1 MAIFASAGI
10 GFLNKGFKMK
20 ATLVLSDGATFEG
33 ESLGASGE
41 KVGEVVF
48 NTAMTGYQEILTD
61 PSYRGQI
68 VTMTYPHIGN
78 TGVNFEDNESVKPFL
93 SGFIV
98 REYCA
103 RPSNWRKADDL
114 DEFLKK
120 NGIIGIQ
127 GIDTR
132 KLTRNIRETG
142 AKKGIISTEDHDV
155 RSLRKKVAT
164 YPDIEGFDLVMD
176 VSCSEPYDWTEG
188 TWRWNGAPAESK
200 SDYRV
205 AVIDCGIKQNIL
217 RLLVDAAAQ
226 VRVFPASATTDQ
238 IMGFNP
244 DGIFISNGPGDPE
257 SVPYTIETVRSLIG
271 KKPVFGICLGHQI
284 LGLALGGKTYKL
296 NFGHHGANHPVRR
309 LDTGQVEITSQ
320 NHNFAVEPASV
331 ESEVEITH
339 INLNDQTVEGMA
351 HRKYPVFSIQYH
363 PEASPGPHDSQYLFD
378 RFRRLIEKS

>member
-1 MAIFASAGI
+1 
-10 GFLNKGFKMK
+10 MK
-20 ATLVLSDGATFEG
+20 ATLVLSDGSTFVG

-48 NTAMTGYQEILTD
+48 NTAITGYQEILTD

-78 TGVNFEDNESVKPFL
+78 TGVNFQDNESVKPFL

-103 RPSNWRKADDL
+103 RPSNWRKNEDL
-114 DEFLKK
+114 EDFLKK
-120 NGIIGIQ
+120 NGIIGIH

-155 RSLRKKVAT
+155 RSLRRKVAT

-176 VSCSEPYDWTEG
+176 VSCAEPYDWTEG
-188 TWRWNGAPAESK
+188 TWRWN
-200 SDYRV
+200 SDPGQSRNIYRV

-217 RLLVDAAAQ
+217 RLLVDAGAQ
-226 VRVFPASATTDQ
+226 VRVFPAFATSDQ
-238 IMGFNP
+238 IMDFNP

-271 KKPVFGICLGHQI
+271 KKPIFGICLGHQI
-284 LGLALGGKTYKL
+284 LGLAFGGRTYKL

-320 NHNFAVEPASV
+320 NHNFAVDSASV

-351 HRKYPVFSIQYH
+351 HKKYPVFSIQYH

-378 RFRRLIEKS
+378 RFRKLIENS